1 MSKKRLYPLS
11 RLEGEA
17 LVRVFWDARGRF
29 QGARLEFPSWRGF
42 EKLLLGRLAEEAP
55 RLVTRICGLCPWMH
69 HLASVRAVEACFGV
83 HPPAPAQKLRELAL
97 LLAHYGDKVLHFCF
111 LSLPDF
117 WPEIPPEERHFWVLK
132 EKAPTLLAE
141 AAQARQEVQR
151 LLEIIGGR
159 AVHPV
164 TAVPGGMTKAL
175 DPQEREDLLE
185 GAWRLYRFALK
196 LWQFA
201 EKEFFKR
208 WEEVAG
214 EEASLQTGFLALRGA
229 KGAFSLQEGQLCL
242 MRPDGSTQEFPPERY
257 AAYLAEHIEPWTYGK
272 MPYAKV
278 WGEGFSLD
286 PENPLGIY
294 RVNTLARINIA
305 ESMGTPKAQEALEDF
320 RARFGRPAQATI
332 LYHWARLIELLFVSE
347 RIIQVLD
354 DPLICAQEVWV
365 KAHPRAGEGVGCLE
379 APRGTLIHH
388 YETDAEGRIVRANLI
403 VGTTHNTAPLNL
415 EVGLWAQKIV
425 AKRGWEELLYETLA
439 RRIRAYD
446 P

>member
-1 MSKKRLYPLS
+1 MSRKRLYPLS

-17 LVRVFWDARGRF
+17 LVRVFWDTRGRF
-29 QGARLEFPSWRGF
+29 QWARLEFPSWRGF
-42 EKLLLGRLAEEAP
+42 EKLLEGRLAEEVP

-69 HLASVRAVEACFGV
+69 HLASVVAVETCFAV
-83 HPPAPAQKLRELAL
+83 NPPQTAQRLRELAL
-97 LLAHYGDKVLHFCF
+97 LLAHYGDKILHFCF

-117 WPEIPPEERHFWVLK
+117 WPDVPAEARHFMVLR
-132 EKAPTLLAE
+132 EKAPDLLEE
-141 AAQARQEVQR
+141 ATRVRQEVQH
-151 LLEIIGGR
+151 LLQVLGGR

-175 DPQEREDLLE
+175 TPEERELFLE
-185 GAWRLYRFALK
+185 AAWRLYHFAIRV
-196 LWQFA
+196 WQFA
-201 EKEFFKR
+201 EKEFFKL
-208 WEEVAG
+208 WEKAIQ
-214 EEASLQTGFLALRGA
+214 EEDSLETGFLALVGE
-229 KGAFSLQEGQLCL
+229 KGAFSLQSGRLRL
-242 MRPDGSTQEFPPERY
+242 MRSDGSWLEFSPQEYFKFLE
-257 AAYLAEHIEPWTYGK
+257 EHTEPWTYGK
-272 MPYAKV
+272 IPYAKV

-286 PENPLGIY
+286 PHAPRGIY
-294 RVNTLARINIA
+294 RVNTLARLNIA
-305 ESMGTPKAQEALEDF
+305 EFMDTPKAQEALEDF

-354 DPLICAQEVWV
+354 DPLICSAEVWT
-365 KAHPRAGEGVGCLE
+365 KAEPKAGQGVGCLE

-388 YETDAEGRIVRANLI
+388 YETDEQGRIVWANLV

-415 EVGLWAQKIV
+415 EVALWAQKNSTQ
-425 AKRGWEELLYETLA
+425 RGWDEFQFEFIA